1 MYLIVIAWMYVVLM
15 MSVAQATHSN
25 GSVLGALV
33 TFFMYGVLPLSLV
46 IYLLKAPGRSKAIKQ
61 RERQAWEAAQR
72 EAQPPSA
79 EQTTSAER
87 AIGTESSATVTPVD
101 TNQADP
107 ATSTQPPSLPPNAA

>member
-25 GSVLGALV
+25 GSVLGALI

-61 RERQAWEAAQR
+61 RERQAWEDAQRAAQ
-72 EAQPPSA
+72 ASSA
-79 EQTTSAER
+79 EQTTSAEP
-87 AIGTESSATVTPVD
+87 ATGTESSATATLD
-101 TNQADP
+101 QADP
-107 ATSTQPPSLPPNAA
+107 ATTTQPPGLPRNPA